1 VTALIPLW
9 IVFAVLVGV
18 TVLCFRATRVEK
30 AEGLT
35 PSTKRLA
42 VAAVAALITG
52 GVAIFASTL
61 RAEPPP
67 AAAEKNDAAT
77 IEAKKKLEGLQA
89 QQIELQKQI
98 DELVV
103 KIGAPK
109 TVSKEEL
116 EKQRAEM
123 QLLALQGSLL
133 VMLLAL
139 GGVFFL
145 GDPRT
150 LLLKRRK
157 TDGPGD
163 PLDAMAR
170 ACAGQRWD
178 EARRAAATV
187 EEAKLD
193 GLDLI
198 DFLYLRGIALAAEK
212 KHEDAQKDLAKVAA
226 LAPNMVEAH
235 WALGTAYFGG
245 EKFGEAA
252 EAYARAADLDKEGA
266 FPTKK
271 ARSAAL
277 VRHGERRLAEAD
289 VDAAAKCFDEVTKLG
304 VFTKEIPAALMSHR
318 LASILGDLR
327 SDKLK
332 EAREGIALVREA
344 KSGEGLDPE
353 RKRIAE
359 TTCSVYEMLLLH
371 KEEEHRQILE
381 KLPFLLTA
389 WQPANLPEPTEEAAD
404 EYLFAAVD
412 AEKLADSGMRAEVF
426 RALWFL
432 VAVAEVRALF
442 EKKTPPS
449 DVDVARIARPLF
461 RALQFEPRHREV
473 LAALGVLYYLFVPV
487 RREKAMEWIDAAVAM
502 GTTSRIARRLLELDR
517 SRETERTAL
526 LAHFR
531 GAATRFL
538 GDAMVDPKVR
548 AALLEEL
555 GRFQDFRPVLVDLD
569 NQAEIGHEAPT
580 LAALKE
586 RVQYIQG
593 VAATAEQGMPPDTTR
608 ALRAIRDEY
617 DAVVNTLELSASR
630 VSDLERRVM
639 EEVGKMVLR

>member
-1 VTALIPLW
+1 MTALVPLW
-9 IVFAVLVGV
+9 IVFAVLAGV
-18 TVLCFRATRVEK
+18 TVLCFRATRMEK

-35 PSTKRLA
+35 PSTKRVA
-42 VAAVAALITG
+42 VAGIAALLAG
-52 GVAIFASTL
+52 ALAIFASTL
-61 RAEPPP
+61 GAEPPP
-67 AAAEKNDAAT
+67 AGAEKNDAAT
-77 IEAKKKLEGLQA
+77 IEAKKKLADLQA
-89 QQIELQKQI
+89 QQVELQKQI
-98 DELVV
+98 DDLVV

-109 TVSKEEL
+109 TVTKEEL
-116 EKQRAEM
+116 EKKRAET
-123 QLLALQGSLL
+123 QLLALEGSLL

-150 LLLKRRK
+150 LVLKRRK
-157 TDGPGD
+157 TEGPAD

-170 ACAGQRWD
+170 ACAADRWD
-178 EARRAAATV
+178 EALRAAATV
-187 EEAKLD
+187 EEAKLE

-198 DFLYLRGIALAAEK
+198 DFLYLRGIASIGAK
-212 KHEDAQKDLAKVAA
+212 KNEDAQKDLAKVAA

-235 WALGTAYFGG
+235 WALGTAYFAG

-252 EAYARAADLDKEGA
+252 EAYARAAELDKDNA
-266 FPTKK
+266 FATKK

-289 VDAAAKCFDEVTKLG
+289 VDAATKCFDEVTKLG
-304 VFTKEIPAALMSHR
+304 VFTKEIPAALMTHR

-327 SDKLK
+327 GGKLK

-344 KSGEGLDPE
+344 KAAEGLDDE
-353 RKRIAE
+353 RRRLAE
-359 TTCSVYEMLLLH
+359 ITCSVYEMLLLH
-371 KEEEHRQILE
+371 EEEEHAQILQ
-381 KLPFLLTA
+381 KLPLMLTA

-412 AEKLADSGMRAEVF
+412 AEKLEPRAEVF

-432 VAVAEVRALF
+432 VAVSEVRMCLERKAPLGAA
-442 EKKTPPS
+442 
-449 DVDVARIARPLF
+449 DVARIAKPLF
-461 RALQFEPRHREV
+461 RALQFEPRHREA
-473 LAALGVLYYLFVPV
+473 LAALGVLYYLFEPT
-487 RREKAMEWIDAAVAM
+487 RRDKAIEWIDAAVAM

-526 LAHFR
+526 LSHFR

-593 VAATAEQGMPPDTTR
+593 VAATAENRMPPDTTK

-617 DAVVNTLELSASR
+617 DAVVNTLESSASR

>member
-9 IVFAVLVGV
+9 IVFAVLAGL
-18 TVLCFRATRVEK
+18 TILCFRATRVEK

-42 VAAVAALITG
+42 VAAIAALLAG
-52 GVAIFASTL
+52 GVAAWASSL
-61 RAEPPP
+61 SAEPPP
-67 AAAEKNDAAT
+67 SAAANDDPAT
-77 IEAKKKLEGLQA
+77 MEAKKKLADLQA
-89 QQIELQKQI
+89 QQVELQKQI
-98 DELVV
+98 DDLVA

-109 TVSKEEL
+109 TVTKEEL
-116 EKQRAEM
+116 EKKRAEM

-133 VMLLAL
+133 VMLLAF
-139 GGVFFL
+139 GSVFFL

-150 LLLKRRK
+150 LILKRRK
-157 TDGPGD
+157 TDGAGHD

-170 ACAGQRWD
+170 ACGGERWE
-178 EARRAAATV
+178 EALRAAATV
-187 EEAKLD
+187 EEAKLE

-198 DFLYLRGIALAAEK
+198 DFLYLRGIAELSSK
-212 KHEDAQKDLAKVAA
+212 KHEDAQKDLARVAA

-252 EAYARAADLDKEGA
+252 EAYTRAADLDKEGL

-289 VDAAAKCFDEVTKLG
+289 VDAATKCFDEVTKLG

-327 SDKLK
+327 GDKLK

-344 KSGEGLDPE
+344 KGAEGLDPE
-353 RKRIAE
+353 RKRLAE
-359 TTCSVYEMLLLH
+359 MTCAVYEMLLLH
-371 KEEEHRQILE
+371 KEEEHRQILQ
-381 KLPFLLTA
+381 KLPLLLTA
-389 WQPANLPEPTEEAAD
+389 WQPADLPEPTEESAD

-412 AEKLADSGMRAEVF
+412 AEKLEPRAEVF

-432 VAVAEVRALF
+432 VAVAEVRETLERKAPL
-442 EKKTPPS
+442 TPA
-449 DVDVARIARPLF
+449 DVARIAKPLF
-461 RALQFEPRHREV
+461 RALQFEPRQREV
-473 LAALGVLYYLFVPV
+473 LAALGVLYYLFEPS
-487 RREKAMEWIDAAVAM
+487 RRDKAMEWIDAAVAM

-526 LAHFR
+526 LSHFR

-580 LAALKE
+580 LAALKD

-593 VAATAEQGMPPDTTR
+593 VAATAESRMPPDTTR

>member
-1 VTALIPLW
+1 VTALVPLW
-9 IVFAVLVGV
+9 IVFAVLAAI

-42 VAAVAALITG
+42 VAAAAAVLTLG
-52 GVAIFASTL
+52 LAVLASTL
-61 RAEPPP
+61 RAEPP
-67 AAAEKNDAAT
+67 AAAAGKNDGAT
-77 IEAKKKLEGLQA
+77 VEAKKKLADLQA
-89 QQIELQKQI
+89 QQAELQKQI
-98 DELVV
+98 DDLVV
-103 KIGAPK
+103 TIGAPK
-109 TVSKEEL
+109 IASKEDL
-116 EKQRAEM
+116 EKQRADM
-123 QLLALQGSLL
+123 QLLALEGSLL
-133 VMLLAL
+133 VMLFAL

-150 LLLKRRK
+150 LVMKRRK
-157 TDGPGD
+157 RDGPAD

-178 EARRAAATV
+178 EALRAAATV
-187 EEAKLD
+187 EEAKLE

-198 DFLYLRGIALAAEK
+198 DFFYLRGVAEIGAK
-212 KHEDAQKDLAKVAA
+212 KHDDAQKDLAKVAA

-235 WALGTAYFGG
+235 WALGAACFAS

-252 EAYARAADLDKEGA
+252 EAYARAAELDEASA
-266 FPTKK
+266 FQTKK

-289 VDAAAKCFDEVTKLG
+289 VDAATKCFDEVTKLG

-327 SDKLK
+327 SDKLA
-332 EAREGIALVREA
+332 EARAGIALVREA
-344 KSGEGLDPE
+344 KSAEGLDPE
-353 RKRIAE
+353 RKHTAE
-359 TTCSVYEMLLLH
+359 VTCSVYEMLLLH
-371 KEEEHRQILE
+371 EEEDHPRILQ
-381 KLPFLLTA
+381 KLPLMLTA

-412 AEKLADSGMRAEVF
+412 AETLDPRPEVF
-426 RALWFL
+426 RALWFF
-432 VAVAEVRALF
+432 VAIAEVRGCLERRTLTSA
-442 EKKTPPS
+442 
-449 DVDVARIARPLF
+449 DVAKIANPLF

-473 LAALGVLYYLFVPV
+473 LAALGVLYYLFEPT
-487 RREKAMEWIDAAVAM
+487 RREKAIEWIDAAVAM
-502 GTTSRIARRLLELDR
+502 GTTSRVARRLLELDR

-569 NQAEIGHEAPT
+569 NPAEIGQEAPT

-593 VAATAEQGMPPDTTR
+593 VATTAESRMPPDTTR
-608 ALRAIRDEY
+608 KLRAIRDEY

-630 VSDLERRVM
+630 VSDLEARVM